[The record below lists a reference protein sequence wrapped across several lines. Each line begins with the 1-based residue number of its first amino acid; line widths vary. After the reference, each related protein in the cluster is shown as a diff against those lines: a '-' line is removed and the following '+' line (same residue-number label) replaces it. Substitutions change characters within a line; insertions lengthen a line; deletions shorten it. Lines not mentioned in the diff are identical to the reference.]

1 MSRLKKSLRA
11 ATLVRDQLSPT
22 TDWTRMVAILAA
34 EKKKAKM
41 ESKRLRAQQ
50 AVSQRALIGRRKQQT
65 AKQTASS
72 RRKTHQ
78 AAT

>member
-1 MSRLKKSLRA
+1 
-11 ATLVRDQLSPT
+11 
-22 TDWTRMVAILAA
+22 MVAILAA